1 MEFHYYRWSVKSGLN
16 GIYFP
21 MQLTDWLL
29 VKVAL
34 LLIGQTQIS

>member
-1 MEFHYYRWSVKSGLN
+1 MGSGLD

-29 VKVAL
+29 VEVAL
-34 LLIGQTQIS
+34 LLTQTSFVKN